1 VCVCAHM
8 QKCAWGVCCCGGDLL
23 VFDLDGLVLFC
34 LLWHRCD
41 ACFLC
46 IHHIEQSNLH
56 VFACIYILTKHKYE
70 YEMSL
75 QHTCAHTR
83 KRHIMACIS
92 DRHNPSAHLTGTS
105 EPLPKPLPIR
115 AKPARGIF
123 NFWAS
128 NYHSV
133 RGVRIGQRLLNVL
146 LSLTS
151 RRRKRRW
158 GWGFWTS
165 PHSPDPTHR

>member
-1 VCVCAHM
+1 MRTCKSVR
-8 QKCAWGVCCCGGDLL
+8 GVSVAVEETSSSSTLT
-23 VFDLDGLVLFC
+23 GLSFF
-34 LLWHRCD
+34 
-41 ACFLC
+41 ACFGIVAMLASYVFTTLNRAIYMYLHAFTFWQSTNMNTRCLC
-46 IHHIEQSNLH
+46 SIHVRTHGSATSWLVYQIVIILLH
-56 VFACIYILTKHKYE
+56 
-70 YEMSL
+70 
-75 QHTCAHTR
+75 
-83 KRHIMACIS
+83 
-92 DRHNPSAHLTGTS
+92 TS
-105 EPLPKPLPIR
+105 QEPLEPLPKPLPIR